1 MVFNKSGMVFIFAK
15 RNFTN
20 SRTILIFLKQFTL
33 SLEFFSSFNMMVA
46 KKIPQ
51 GMRTKKNKTAFY
63 IPFTLPPVDMKSVWQ
78 LQGNDA
84 FVILASL
91 MLFVWPMGQFHRTSS
106 IFRVINIF
114 LSGAILI
121 TNSCQASLTELLH
134 LLS

>member
-63 IPFTLPPVDMKSVWQ
+63 IPFTLPPVDMKSV
-78 LQGNDA
+78 
-84 FVILASL
+84 
-91 MLFVWPMGQFHRTSS
+91 
-106 IFRVINIF
+106 
-114 LSGAILI
+114 
-121 TNSCQASLTELLH
+121 
-134 LLS
+134 